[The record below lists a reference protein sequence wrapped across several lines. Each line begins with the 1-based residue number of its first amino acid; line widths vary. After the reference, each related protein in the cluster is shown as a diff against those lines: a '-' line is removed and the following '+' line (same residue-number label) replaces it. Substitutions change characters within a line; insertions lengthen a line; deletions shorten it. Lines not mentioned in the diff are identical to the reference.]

1 VLCLSGCGSTSM
13 YTSVHFR
20 STNCDA
26 QHDADTAQV
35 LENRTGIP
43 ITMALVYTNIASRV
57 GLPMIGIN
65 LPG

>member
-1 VLCLSGCGSTSM
+1 MLCLSGCGSTLIS
-13 YTSVHFR
+13 TSVHFC
-20 STNCDA
+20 STNRDSE
-26 QHDADTAQV
+26 HDADTAQV

>member
-1 VLCLSGCGSTSM
+1 MTDP
-13 YTSVHFR
+13 H
-20 STNCDA
+20 A
-26 QHDADTAQV
+26 AQV

-43 ITMALVYTNIASRV
+43 ITMALVYSNIASRL